1 MTWPWQRAVGR
12 TNDALLGEVVL
23 AIGQAGGR
31 SAGIT
36 PESIRPDSFLGADL
50 GLSSVAVARMAGILQ
65 KRCGRGP
72 LPFHTLFV
80 KPDGTL
86 LQDIRVS
93 EVVAFLERRL
103 RAETP

>member
-1 MTWPWQRAVGR
+1 MTWPWQRTASDAKG
-12 TNDALLGEVVL
+12 ALLREVTL
-23 AIGQAGGR
+23 AIGQAG
-31 SAGIT
+31 SQFAGK
-36 PESIRPDSFLGADL
+36 PPSSIRPDALLGADL
-50 GLSSVAVARMAGILQ
+50 GLSSIAVARLAGILQ
-65 KRCGRGP
+65 KRRGRGP

-103 RAETP
+103 CVETP